1 MVKIVTCSF
10 LVLCSFLFSL
20 ENDIIQTSPGYFS
33 SIALCEPG
41 AYSQGNASHHA
52 QQEHLEDY
60 NDAFVA
66 EDYKNIPYFFDFPVS
81 FNLKDKSII
90 AGNKLKLRLIYK
102 KLRGGLP
109 ENYSYSKWENF
120 NIQVL
125 DDTVAIVDASFS
137 RYDNDDSIIYS
148 GNGFYTLRKI
158 DNVIGKFILSH
169 LMIISLN
176 LLIDLW
182 NI

>member
-1 MVKIVTCSF
+1 MVKIVAYCF

-20 ENDIIQTSPGYFS
+20 EEDIIQT
-33 SIALCEPG
+33 
-41 AYSQGNASHHA
+41 
-52 QQEHLEDY
+52 LEDY

-66 EDYKNIPYFFDFPVS
+66 EDYKNLPYFFDFPVS

-148 GNGFYTLRKI
+148 GNGFYTMRKI
-158 DNVIGKFILSH
+158 DSNWKIYSLTPYDN
-169 LMIISLN
+169 IIKST
-176 LLIDLW
+176 D
-182 NI
+182 

>member
-1 MVKIVTCSF
+1 MIKKVAYSL

-20 ENDIIQTSPGYFS
+20 ENDIIKT
-33 SIALCEPG
+33 
-41 AYSQGNASHHA
+41 
-52 QQEHLEDY
+52 LEDY

-109 ENYSYSKWENF
+109 ENYTYSKWEDF

-125 DDTVAIVDASFS
+125 DDKVAIVDASFS
-137 RYDNDDSIIYS
+137 RYNNDGNIIYS
-148 GNGFYTLRKI
+148 GNGFYKLRKI
-158 DNVIGKFILSH
+158 DNKWKIYSLTPYDN
-169 LMIISLN
+169 IIRFN
-176 LLIDLW
+176 D
-182 NI
+182 

>member
-1 MVKIVTCSF
+1 MIKKVAYSI

-20 ENDIIQTSPGYFS
+20 ESDIIKT
-33 SIALCEPG
+33 
-41 AYSQGNASHHA
+41 
-52 QQEHLEDY
+52 LEDY
-60 NDAFVA
+60 NDAFVT

-125 DDTVAIVDASFS
+125 DDTLAIVDASFS

-158 DNVIGKFILSH
+158 DNKWKIYSLTPYDN
-169 LMIISLN
+169 IIKTT
-176 LLIDLW
+176 D
-182 NI
+182 

>member
-1 MVKIVTCSF
+1 MIKKVAYSI

-20 ENDIIQTSPGYFS
+20 ESDIIKT
-33 SIALCEPG
+33 
-41 AYSQGNASHHA
+41 
-52 QQEHLEDY
+52 LEDY
-60 NDAFVA
+60 NDAFVT

-125 DDTVAIVDASFS
+125 DDTLAIVDASFS
-137 RYDNDDSIIYS
+137 RYDYDGSIIYS

-158 DNVIGKFILSH
+158 DNKWKIYSLTPYDN
-169 LMIISLN
+169 IIKTT
-176 LLIDLW
+176 D
-182 NI
+182 

>member
-1 MVKIVTCSF
+1 MIKKVAYSI

-20 ENDIIQTSPGYFS
+20 ESDIIKT
-33 SIALCEPG
+33 
-41 AYSQGNASHHA
+41 
-52 QQEHLEDY
+52 LEDY
-60 NDAFVA
+60 NDAFVT

-81 FNLKDKSII
+81 FNLKDKSVI

-125 DDTVAIVDASFS
+125 DNTLAIVDASFS

-148 GNGFYTLRKI
+148 GNGFYILRKI
-158 DNVIGKFILSH
+158 DNKWKIYSLTPYDN
-169 LMIISLN
+169 IIKTT
-176 LLIDLW
+176 D
-182 NI
+182 

>member
-1 MVKIVTCSF
+1 MIKKVAYSI

-20 ENDIIQTSPGYFS
+20 ESDIIKT
-33 SIALCEPG
+33 
-41 AYSQGNASHHA
+41 
-52 QQEHLEDY
+52 LEDY
-60 NDAFVA
+60 NDAFVT

-158 DNVIGKFILSH
+158 DSNWKIYSLTPYDVI
-169 LMIISLN
+169 IIST
-176 LLIDLW
+176 D
-182 NI
+182 

>member
-1 MVKIVTCSF
+1 MIKKVAYSL
-10 LVLCSFLFSL
+10 LVLSSFLFSL
-20 ENDIIQTSPGYFS
+20 ENDIIET
-33 SIALCEPG
+33 
-41 AYSQGNASHHA
+41 
-52 QQEHLEDY
+52 LEDY
-60 NDAFVA
+60 NDAFVT

-125 DDTVAIVDASFS
+125 DNTLAIVDASFS
-137 RYDNDDSIIYS
+137 RYDNDDSIIFS
-148 GNGFYTLRKI
+148 GNGFYALRKI
-158 DNVIGKFILSH
+158 DNKWKIYSLTPYDN
-169 LMIISLN
+169 IIKTT
-176 LLIDLW
+176 D
-182 NI
+182 

>member
-1 MVKIVTCSF
+1 MIKKVAYSI

-20 ENDIIQTSPGYFS
+20 ESDIIKT
-33 SIALCEPG
+33 
-41 AYSQGNASHHA
+41 
-52 QQEHLEDY
+52 LEDY
-60 NDAFVA
+60 NDAFVT

-81 FNLKDKSII
+81 FNLKDKSVI

-125 DDTVAIVDASFS
+125 DDTLAIVDASFS
-137 RYDNDDSIIYS
+137 RYDYDGSIIYS

-158 DNVIGKFILSH
+158 DNKWKIYSLTPYDN
-169 LMIISLN
+169 IIKTT
-176 LLIDLW
+176 D
-182 NI
+182 

>member
-1 MVKIVTCSF
+1 MIKKVAYSI

-20 ENDIIQTSPGYFS
+20 ESDIIKT
-33 SIALCEPG
+33 
-41 AYSQGNASHHA
+41 
-52 QQEHLEDY
+52 LEDY
-60 NDAFVA
+60 NDAFVT

-81 FNLKDKSII
+81 FNIKDKSII

-125 DDTVAIVDASFS
+125 DNTLAIVDASFS

-158 DNVIGKFILSH
+158 DNKWKIYSLTPYDN
-169 LMIISLN
+169 IIKTT
-176 LLIDLW
+176 D
-182 NI
+182 

>member
-1 MVKIVTCSF
+1 MIKIVAYSF
-10 LVLCSFLFSL
+10 LVLCGFLFSV
-20 ENDIIQTSPGYFS
+20 ENDIIQT
-33 SIALCEPG
+33 
-41 AYSQGNASHHA
+41 
-52 QQEHLEDY
+52 LEDY

-66 EDYKNIPYFFDFPVS
+66 KDYKNIPYFFDFPVS

-109 ENYSYSKWENF
+109 ENYSYSKWEDL

-125 DDTVAIVDASFS
+125 DNKVAIVDASFS
-137 RYDNDDSIIYS
+137 RYNNDGSIIYS

-158 DNVIGKFILSH
+158 DNKWKIYSLTPYDLS
-169 LMIISLN
+169 
-176 LLIDLW
+176 LIH
-182 NI
+182 I

>member
-1 MVKIVTCSF
+1 MIKKVACSA

-20 ENDIIQTSPGYFS
+20 ENDIIQT
-33 SIALCEPG
+33 
-41 AYSQGNASHHA
+41 
-52 QQEHLEDY
+52 LEDY
-60 NDAFVA
+60 NDAFVT

-81 FNLKDKSII
+81 FNLKDKSIV

-109 ENYSYSKWENF
+109 ESYSYSKWEDF

-125 DDTVAIVDASFS
+125 DDKVAIVNASFS
-137 RYDNDDSIIYS
+137 RYNNNDSIIYS

-158 DNVIGKFILSH
+158 DSKWKIYSLTPYDN
-169 LMIISLN
+169 IIKST
-176 LLIDLW
+176 D
-182 NI
+182 

>member
-1 MVKIVTCSF
+1 MVKIVAYSF

-20 ENDIIQTSPGYFS
+20 ENDIIQT
-33 SIALCEPG
+33 
-41 AYSQGNASHHA
+41 
-52 QQEHLEDY
+52 LEDY

-158 DNVIGKFILSH
+158 DSNWKIYSLTPYDVIIKST
-169 LMIISLN
+169 
-176 LLIDLW
+176 D
-182 NI
+182 

>member
-1 MVKIVTCSF
+1 MIKKVAYSI

-20 ENDIIQTSPGYFS
+20 ESDIIKT
-33 SIALCEPG
+33 
-41 AYSQGNASHHA
+41 
-52 QQEHLEDY
+52 LEDY
-60 NDAFVA
+60 NDAFVT

-81 FNLKDKSII
+81 FNLKDKSVI

-125 DDTVAIVDASFS
+125 DNTLAIVDASFS
-137 RYDNDDSIIYS
+137 RYDNDDTIIYS

-158 DNVIGKFILSH
+158 DNKWKIYSLTPYDN
-169 LMIISLN
+169 IIKTT
-176 LLIDLW
+176 D
-182 NI
+182 

>member
-1 MVKIVTCSF
+1 MIKKVACSA

-20 ENDIIQTSPGYFS
+20 KNDIIQT
-33 SIALCEPG
+33 
-41 AYSQGNASHHA
+41 
-52 QQEHLEDY
+52 LEDY
-60 NDAFVA
+60 NDAFVT

-81 FNLKDKSII
+81 FNLKDKSIV

-109 ENYSYSKWENF
+109 ESYSYSKWEDF

-125 DDTVAIVDASFS
+125 DDKVAIVNASFS
-137 RYDNDDSIIYS
+137 RYNNDDSIIYS

-158 DNVIGKFILSH
+158 DNKWKIYSLTPYDN
-169 LMIISLN
+169 IIKST
-176 LLIDLW
+176 D
-182 NI
+182 

>member
-20 ENDIIQTSPGYFS
+20 ENDIIQT
-33 SIALCEPG
+33 
-41 AYSQGNASHHA
+41 
-52 QQEHLEDY
+52 LEDY

-148 GNGFYTLRKI
+148 GHGFYTLRKI
-158 DNVIGKFILSH
+158 DGNWKIYSLTPYDN
-169 LMIISLN
+169 IIEST
-176 LLIDLW
+176 D
-182 NI
+182 

>member
-20 ENDIIQTSPGYFS
+20 ENDIIQT
-33 SIALCEPG
+33 
-41 AYSQGNASHHA
+41 
-52 QQEHLEDY
+52 LEDY

-148 GNGFYTLRKI
+148 GHGFYTLRKI
-158 DNVIGKFILSH
+158 DGNWKIYSLTPYDN
-169 LMIISLN
+169 IIKST
-176 LLIDLW
+176 D
-182 NI
+182 

>member
-1 MVKIVTCSF
+1 MIKKVAYSI

-20 ENDIIQTSPGYFS
+20 ESDIIKT
-33 SIALCEPG
+33 
-41 AYSQGNASHHA
+41 
-52 QQEHLEDY
+52 LEDY
-60 NDAFVA
+60 NDAFVT

-81 FNLKDKSII
+81 FNLKDKSVI

-125 DDTVAIVDASFS
+125 DNTLAIVDASFS

-158 DNVIGKFILSH
+158 DNKWKIYSLTPYDN
-169 LMIISLN
+169 IIKTT
-176 LLIDLW
+176 D
-182 NI
+182 

>member
-1 MVKIVTCSF
+1 MIKIVAYSF

-20 ENDIIQTSPGYFS
+20 EDDIIQT
-33 SIALCEPG
+33 
-41 AYSQGNASHHA
+41 
-52 QQEHLEDY
+52 LEDY

-109 ENYSYSKWENF
+109 ENYSYSKWEDL

-125 DDTVAIVDASFS
+125 DNKVAIVDASFS
-137 RYDNDDSIIYS
+137 RYNNDDSIIYS

-158 DNVIGKFILSH
+158 DNKWKIYSLTPYDN
-169 LMIISLN
+169 IIKST
-176 LLIDLW
+176 D
-182 NI
+182 

>member
-1 MVKIVTCSF
+1 MIKKVAYSLLF
-10 LVLCSFLFSL
+10 LCTFLFSQEDDIIETL
-20 ENDIIQTSPGYFS
+20 EN
-33 SIALCEPG
+33 
-41 AYSQGNASHHA
+41 
-52 QQEHLEDY
+52 Y
-60 NDAFVA
+60 NDAFVK

-120 NIQVL
+120 NIQLL
-125 DDTVAIVDASFS
+125 DNTLAIVDASFS

-158 DNVIGKFILSH
+158 DNKWKIYSLTPYDN
-169 LMIISLN
+169 IIKN
-176 LLIDLW
+176 Y
-182 NI
+182 

>member
-1 MVKIVTCSF
+1 MIKKVAYSI

-20 ENDIIQTSPGYFS
+20 ESDIIKT
-33 SIALCEPG
+33 
-41 AYSQGNASHHA
+41 
-52 QQEHLEDY
+52 LEDY
-60 NDAFVA
+60 NDAFVT

-109 ENYSYSKWENF
+109 ENYSYSKWQNF

-125 DDTVAIVDASFS
+125 DNTLAIVDASFS

-158 DNVIGKFILSH
+158 DNKWKIYSLTPYDN
-169 LMIISLN
+169 IIKTT
-176 LLIDLW
+176 D
-182 NI
+182 

>member
-1 MVKIVTCSF
+1 MIKKVAYSL

-20 ENDIIQTSPGYFS
+20 ENDIIKT
-33 SIALCEPG
+33 
-41 AYSQGNASHHA
+41 
-52 QQEHLEDY
+52 LEDY

-125 DDTVAIVDASFS
+125 DDTLAIVDASFS

-158 DNVIGKFILSH
+158 DNKWKIYSLTPYDN
-169 LMIISLN
+169 IIKTT
-176 LLIDLW
+176 D
-182 NI
+182 

>member
-1 MVKIVTCSF
+1 MIKKVAYSVLF
-10 LVLCSFLFSL
+10 LCTFLFSQEDDIIETL
-20 ENDIIQTSPGYFS
+20 EN
-33 SIALCEPG
+33 
-41 AYSQGNASHHA
+41 
-52 QQEHLEDY
+52 Y
-60 NDAFVA
+60 NDAFVK

-120 NIQVL
+120 NIQLL
-125 DDTVAIVDASFS
+125 DNTLAIVDASFS

-158 DNVIGKFILSH
+158 DNKWKIYSLTPYDN
-169 LMIISLN
+169 IIKN
-176 LLIDLW
+176 Y
-182 NI
+182 

>member
-1 MVKIVTCSF
+1 MFF

-20 ENDIIQTSPGYFS
+20 ENDIIQT
-33 SIALCEPG
+33 
-41 AYSQGNASHHA
+41 
-52 QQEHLEDY
+52 LEDY

-158 DNVIGKFILSH
+158 DNNWKIYSLTPYDN
-169 LMIISLN
+169 IIKST
-176 LLIDLW
+176 D
-182 NI
+182 

>member
-1 MVKIVTCSF
+1 MIKIVAYSF
-10 LVLCSFLFSL
+10 LVLCSFLFSQ
-20 ENDIIQTSPGYFS
+20 EDDIIQT
-33 SIALCEPG
+33 
-41 AYSQGNASHHA
+41 
-52 QQEHLEDY
+52 LEDY

-109 ENYSYSKWENF
+109 ENYSYSKWEDL

-125 DDTVAIVDASFS
+125 DNKVAIVDASFS
-137 RYDNDDSIIYS
+137 RYSNDDSVIYS

-158 DNVIGKFILSH
+158 DNKWKIYSLTPYDD
-169 LMIISLN
+169 IIKST
-176 LLIDLW
+176 D
-182 NI
+182 

>member
-1 MVKIVTCSF
+1 MIKKVAYSI
-10 LVLCSFLFSL
+10 LVLCSFLFSI
-20 ENDIIQTSPGYFS
+20 ESDIIKT
-33 SIALCEPG
+33 
-41 AYSQGNASHHA
+41 
-52 QQEHLEDY
+52 LEDY

-81 FNLKDKSII
+81 FNLKDKSVI

-125 DDTVAIVDASFS
+125 DNTLAIVDASFS

-158 DNVIGKFILSH
+158 DNKWKIYSLTPYDN
-169 LMIISLN
+169 IIKTT
-176 LLIDLW
+176 D
-182 NI
+182 

>member
-1 MVKIVTCSF
+1 MIKKVAYSI

-20 ENDIIQTSPGYFS
+20 ESDIIKT
-33 SIALCEPG
+33 
-41 AYSQGNASHHA
+41 
-52 QQEHLEDY
+52 LEDY
-60 NDAFVA
+60 NDAFVT

-102 KLRGGLP
+102 KLRGELP
-109 ENYSYSKWENF
+109 ENYSYSKWEDF

-125 DDTVAIVDASFS
+125 DDTVAIVDASFL
-137 RYDNDDSIIYS
+137 RYDNNDSIIYS

-158 DNVIGKFILSH
+158 DSKWKIYSLTPYDN
-169 LMIISLN
+169 ISKTT
-176 LLIDLW
+176 D
-182 NI
+182 

>member
-1 MVKIVTCSF
+1 MIKIVAYSF

-20 ENDIIQTSPGYFS
+20 EDDIIQT
-33 SIALCEPG
+33 
-41 AYSQGNASHHA
+41 
-52 QQEHLEDY
+52 LEDY

-109 ENYSYSKWENF
+109 ENYSYSKWEDL

-125 DDTVAIVDASFS
+125 DNKVAIVDASFS
-137 RYDNDDSIIYS
+137 RYNNDESIIYS
-148 GNGFYTLRKI
+148 GNGFYALRKI
-158 DNVIGKFILSH
+158 DNKWKIYSLTPYDN
-169 LMIISLN
+169 IIKST
-176 LLIDLW
+176 D
-182 NI
+182 

>member
-1 MVKIVTCSF
+1 MIKKVAYSL

-20 ENDIIQTSPGYFS
+20 ESDIIKT
-33 SIALCEPG
+33 
-41 AYSQGNASHHA
+41 
-52 QQEHLEDY
+52 LEDY
-60 NDAFVA
+60 NDAFVT

-125 DDTVAIVDASFS
+125 DDTLAIVDASFS
-137 RYDNDDSIIYS
+137 RYDYDGSIIYS

-158 DNVIGKFILSH
+158 DNKWKIYSLTPYDN
-169 LMIISLN
+169 IIKTT
-176 LLIDLW
+176 D
-182 NI
+182 

>member
-1 MVKIVTCSF
+1 MIKKVAYSI

-20 ENDIIQTSPGYFS
+20 ESDIIKT
-33 SIALCEPG
+33 
-41 AYSQGNASHHA
+41 
-52 QQEHLEDY
+52 LEDY
-60 NDAFVA
+60 NDAFVT

-125 DDTVAIVDASFS
+125 DNTLAIVDASFS

-158 DNVIGKFILSH
+158 DNKWKIYSLTPYDN
-169 LMIISLN
+169 IIKTT
-176 LLIDLW
+176 D
-182 NI
+182 

>member
-1 MVKIVTCSF
+1 MIKIVAYSF

-20 ENDIIQTSPGYFS
+20 EDDIIQT
-33 SIALCEPG
+33 
-41 AYSQGNASHHA
+41 
-52 QQEHLEDY
+52 LEDY

-109 ENYSYSKWENF
+109 ENYSYSKWEDL

-125 DDTVAIVDASFS
+125 DNKVAIVDASFS
-137 RYDNDDSIIYS
+137 RYNNDESIIYS
-148 GNGFYTLRKI
+148 GNGFYALRKI
-158 DNVIGKFILSH
+158 DNKWKIYSLTPYDD
-169 LMIISLN
+169 IIKST
-176 LLIDLW
+176 D
-182 NI
+182 

>member
-1 MVKIVTCSF
+1 MIKKVAYSI
-10 LVLCSFLFSL
+10 LVLSSFLFSL
-20 ENDIIQTSPGYFS
+20 ESDIIKT
-33 SIALCEPG
+33 
-41 AYSQGNASHHA
+41 
-52 QQEHLEDY
+52 LEDY
-60 NDAFVA
+60 NDAFVT

-81 FNLKDKSII
+81 FNIKDKSII

-125 DDTVAIVDASFS
+125 DNTLAIVDASFS
-137 RYDNDDSIIYS
+137 RYDYDGSIIYS

-158 DNVIGKFILSH
+158 DNKWKIYSLTPYDN
-169 LMIISLN
+169 IIKTT
-176 LLIDLW
+176 D
-182 NI
+182 

>member
-1 MVKIVTCSF
+1 MIKKVAYSI

-20 ENDIIQTSPGYFS
+20 ENDIIKT
-33 SIALCEPG
+33 
-41 AYSQGNASHHA
+41 
-52 QQEHLEDY
+52 LEDY

-66 EDYKNIPYFFDFPVS
+66 EDYENIPYFFDFPVS

-125 DDTVAIVDASFS
+125 DNTLAIVDASFS

-158 DNVIGKFILSH
+158 DNKWKIYSLTPYDN
-169 LMIISLN
+169 IIKTT
-176 LLIDLW
+176 D
-182 NI
+182 